1 MLLPRFAYYLLI
13 VLAMTSLTAQAVEQ
27 AVLDVGNRL
36 EPFVD
41 GYLIESASNVT
52 HQLHHPVP
60 REIAITFDRPWE
72 GRYCGYVTVIK
83 DGENYRI
90 YYRGNPEAG
99 HDGNDTEVTCVAES
113 KDGITFTRPILGLYE
128 AEGGKDNN
136 IVLADE
142 APFSHNFAPFLDTRP
157 GCAAEER
164 YKAIAGTSKGGLYGF
179 ISSDGFRW
187 TRLEGPL
194 IKHEG
199 PAFSFDSQ
207 NNAFWSE
214 LEQCYICYFRTWRKK
229 PDSDSGN
236 GYRWISRR
244 TSPDFR
250 QWGPMEDMS
259 FGDTQPE
266 HLYTNQTVSYARAPH
281 IYIAFAARFMPNRRV
296 VTASQAKEISSE
308 GKYSG
313 DCSETVFMSS
323 RGGGVYDRTFM
334 EGFIRPGIGPGNWT
348 SRTNYTTRGLVQ
360 TTDDVMS
367 LYIQRSYGQPTHRLQ
382 RLTLRTD
389 GFASMNA
396 GYHGGEFVTKPLIFK
411 GSRLAINFS
420 TSAAGSVWVELQTA
434 DGNVIAG
441 FALDECDEIIGD
453 EIARSVTWSG
463 SADLARLAGKP
474 VKVRFKLKDAD
485 VYSLQFK

>member
-1 MLLPRFAYYLLI
+1 MLLPRFSLNLFI
-13 VLAMTSLTAQAVEQ
+13 VLTMISLSAQAAEQ
-27 AVLDVGNRL
+27 TELDIGDRL

-60 REIAITFDRPWE
+60 REIAITFDKPWE

-83 DGENYRI
+83 DGDGCRI
-90 YYRGNPEAG
+90 YYRGIPEAG

-128 AEGGKDNN
+128 AEGSKDNN
-136 IVLADE
+136 IILADA

-157 GCAAEER
+157 GCPPEER

-179 ISSDGFRW
+179 ISADGYRW
-187 TRLEGPL
+187 TKLEGPL
-194 IKHEG
+194 IEHEG

-214 LEQCYICYFRTWRKK
+214 SEQTYVCYFRTWRKK
-229 PDSDSGN
+229 PENASGI

-259 FGDTQPE
+259 YGDTQPE

-296 VTASQAKEISSE
+296 VTAAQAEEISSE

-323 RGGGVYDRTFM
+323 RGGSVYDRTFM
-334 EGFIRPGIGPGNWT
+334 EGFIRPGIGPSNWT

-367 LYIQRSYGQPTHRLQ
+367 MYIQRGYGQPTHRLQ

-396 GYHGGEFVTKPLIFK
+396 GYHGGEFVTKPLIYK

-420 TSAAGSVWVELQTA
+420 TSAAGSIWVELQTM
-434 DGNVIAG
+434 DGKAIEG
-441 FALDECDEIIGD
+441 FTLDECDEIIGD
-453 EIARSVTWSG
+453 EIARTVTWSG

-485 VYSLQFK
+485 VYSLQFR